1 MACNRLL
8 PLITTTITISI
19 LHNFVIGGVIVTFI
33 LMTDSTGLQMK
44 MKCKLKM
51 LLNNLITAKEKIIL
65 RKRLLH
71 SFRMMSDSPYYMYI
85 YNRFCE
91 VSSITKK
98 LTEEFYMVS
107 SITKK
112 NLFLLKLLVSE
123 SIWQHFLPTRDLCDL
138 MAHLVCIGNGE
149 GIH

>member
-1 MACNRLL
+1 
-8 PLITTTITISI
+8 
-19 LHNFVIGGVIVTFI
+19 
-33 LMTDSTGLQMK
+33 MTDSTLLQMK

-71 SFRMMSDSPYYMYI
+71 SFRMMSDSPYYINI
-85 YNRFCE
+85 YNEFCK

-98 LTEEFYMVS
+98 LAEEFYMVS

-112 NLFLLKLLVSE
+112 KQ
-123 SIWQHFLPTRDLCDL
+123 SILTKAASF
-138 MAHLVCIGNGE
+138 
-149 GIH
+149 